1 MAKDF
6 TNNPALA
13 FIASAKI
20 QHKDETVS
28 ETPQEEERIALRREY
43 KMVEK
48 KTKRRQLVLQP
59 SLDAWVEEEAKKKGL
74 SVNGY
79 IHKVLEEKFFAKE
92 EKKIK
97 E

>member
-1 MAKDF
+1 
-6 TNNPALA
+6 
-13 FIASAKI
+13 
-20 QHKDETVS
+20 
-28 ETPQEEERIALRREY
+28 
-43 KMVEK
+43 MVEK

-59 SLDAWVEEEAKKKGL
+59 SLDAWVEQEAKKKGL
-74 SVNGY
+74 SVNRY

>member
-20 QHKDETVS
+20 QHKDETVR
-28 ETPQEEERIALRREY
+28 ETPQEEEGTAVRREY

-79 IHKVLEEKFFAKE
+79 IHKLLEEKMGNE
-92 EKKIK
+92 
-97 E
+97 

>member
-20 QHKDETVS
+20 QHKDEIVR
-28 ETPQEEERIALRREY
+28 ETPQEKERTAVRREY

-59 SLDAWVEEEAKKKGL
+59 SLDEWVEEEAKKKEL

-92 EKKIK
+92 NIGVER
-97 E
+97 